1 MNLRVRVVHCACAG
15 EHHWYADIDDTDDP
29 QPDDPYWFVDRCGSQ
44 SEALEL
50 ACAQLLELSGEVL
63 EADSLTRVQEARLV
77 RV

>member
-15 EHHWYADIDDTDDP
+15 DYHWYADIDDTDDL

-50 ACAQLLELSGEVL
+50 ACHRLLELSADAVRG
-63 EADSLTRVQEARLV
+63 DSLTRVQEARLV

>member
-15 EHHWYADIDDTDDP
+15 DHHWYADIDDPDDP
-29 QPDDPYWFVDRCGSQ
+29 QPDDPFWFVDRCRSQ

-50 ACAQLLELSGEVL
+50 ACGQLHELSADAVRG
-63 EADSLTRVQEARLV
+63 DSLTRVQEARLV